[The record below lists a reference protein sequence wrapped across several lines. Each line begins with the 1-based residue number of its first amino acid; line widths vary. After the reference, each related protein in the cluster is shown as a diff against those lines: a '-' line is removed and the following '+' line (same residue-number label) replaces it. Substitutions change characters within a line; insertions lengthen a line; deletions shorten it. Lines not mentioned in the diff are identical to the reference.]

1 MKAERKLI
9 SKKQTERVLH
19 AILPFHGD
27 RGKGLGG
34 SGNWGSLGGP
44 IWDSEE
50 KFRGKKWWPQRI
62 AASPSGYKFGAI

>member
-9 SKKQTERVLH
+9 SEKQTERVLH

-34 SGNWGSLGGP
+34 SGN
-44 IWDSEE
+44 
-50 KFRGKKWWPQRI
+50 
-62 AASPSGYKFGAI
+62 